1 MDGKRKADPEFI
13 ADSSWELGGEDVE
26 NLNHGY
32 LFGSDYKE
40 SSILSEFGWNIPTES
55 SGVCGCD
62 GGFVDLDPIESGLP
76 VSSADG
82 CVLAGTTAPRG
93 DDTSRSLE
101 PMVAVEENATFASA
115 LASNPSMSSSSSEDP
130 AEKSTASGGSSAA
143 AAANPP
149 ADAASKAKKKGQKRI
164 RQPRFA
170 FVTKSEI
177 DHLEDGYR
185 WRKYGQKAVK
195 NSPFPRSYY
204 RCTNSKCMVK
214 KRVERSSEDPSVVIT
229 TYEGQHSHHSVGFP
243 RSGLVSQEAAF
254 ASPMAPSNSQ
264 FYYPRLQTYPH
275 ENSLSIS
282 QLPPSIQGKG
292 GESGHKGQEASL
304 QPSVGEGL
312 LGDIVPP
319 GMRNG

>member
-149 ADAASKAKKKGQKRI
+149 ADAA
-164 RQPRFA
+164 
-170 FVTKSEI
+170 
-177 DHLEDGYR
+177 
-185 WRKYGQKAVK
+185 
-195 NSPFPRSYY
+195 
-204 RCTNSKCMVK
+204 
-214 KRVERSSEDPSVVIT
+214 
-229 TYEGQHSHHSVGFP
+229 
-243 RSGLVSQEAAF
+243 
-254 ASPMAPSNSQ
+254 
-264 FYYPRLQTYPH
+264 
-275 ENSLSIS
+275 
-282 QLPPSIQGKG
+282 
-292 GESGHKGQEASL
+292 
-304 QPSVGEGL
+304 
-312 LGDIVPP
+312 
-319 GMRNG
+319 